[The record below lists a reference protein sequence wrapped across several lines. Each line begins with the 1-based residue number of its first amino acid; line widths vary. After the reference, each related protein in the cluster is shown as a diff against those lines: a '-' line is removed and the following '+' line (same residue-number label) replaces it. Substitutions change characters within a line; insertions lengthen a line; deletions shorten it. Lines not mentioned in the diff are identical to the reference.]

1 MMPRSKNLD
10 EYLQWRLARPNPCAW
25 WNDIEFTPYHGGE
38 TKLIWDAFQ
47 RLEEAMGSPSGKIT
61 VATDDEKRIDY
72 VYETFGVAADGRGN
86 DWILMP
92 SGEWS
97 LDEEDNQ
104 ETHAERKIL
113 ELMRNSA
120 SVRPSAFRGWMETLL
135 IFVTKSPCR
144 QCSLALAGSLGP
156 NDGSHLYGHL
166 NIVFLDYY
174 GGPARTDG
182 TKGSRRREAMP
193 AEEFWHAVNRAAKN
207 IGAKDNID
215 FFKIVWNDVGQK
227 TRPQRAE
234 DVRNADQA
242 QTLYDY
248 MFQLPVQVRARSGD
262 QWVPALNPDR
272 LPIVGTGGRP
282 VDPRFGIIQL
292 RHR

>member
-25 WNDIEFTPYHGGE
+25 WNDIEFTPYHGSE
-38 TKLIWDAFQ
+38 TKRIWDAFQ

-61 VATDDEKRIDY
+61 VATDDETRIDY
-72 VYETFGVAADGRGN
+72 VYETFGLAADGWGN

-97 LDEEDNQ
+97 LDEQDNQ

-113 ELMRNSA
+113 ELMRKPA
-120 SVRPSAFRGWMETLL
+120 SVRPRAFRGWMETLF

-144 QCSLALAGSLGP
+144 QCSLALASSLGP
-156 NDGSHLYGHL
+156 DDGSRLYGHL
-166 NIVFLDYY
+166 NVVFLDYY
-174 GGPARTDG
+174 FGPSRVDG
-182 TKGSRRREAMP
+182 AKGSRKREAMP
-193 AEEFWHAVNRAAKN
+193 AEEFWQGVGRDE
-207 IGAKDNID
+207 IG
-215 FFKIVWNDVGQK
+215 FFKIVWNDLGKK

-234 DVRNADQA
+234 DLKNADQA

-248 MFQLPVQVRARSGD
+248 MFQSPVQVTARSGD
-262 QWVPALNPDR
+262 QWVPAPDPDR

-292 RHR
+292 RHP